1 MEQPNL
7 NDFNPDK
14 VLDEISVRHACTQ
27 LEELMQDASFWKMAD
42 MKVKFAAHVNTNA
55 VENGFSEDQAF
66 DLAVAMTDAMF
77 T

>member
-1 MEQPNL
+1 
-7 NDFNPDK
+7 
-14 VLDEISVRHACTQ
+14 
-27 LEELMQDASFWKMAD
+27 MQDASFWKMAD